1 MGPIGRC
8 LHGGVPGPWD
18 VRGDGGE
25 LRSAASA
32 MGWLDEEPPA
42 KADARSDR
50 CRPAHALPRAQLALS
65 GEDDGVRDAHDDAR
79 IRRLPGA
86 RGVLAAKPL
95 ALDEGPE
102 GHAVQPT
109 AAPSRSI
116 ANGSTLAPDGAKTGR
131 VPSNGCG

>member
-65 GEDDGVRDAHDDAR
+65 GEDDGVRDALDDAR

-86 RGVLAAKPL
+86 RGVLAAEPL

-109 AAPSRSI
+109 AAPDRSQVR
-116 ANGSTLAPDGAKTGR
+116 AVLDRKSTRL
-131 VPSNGCG
+131 N